1 MKAAQPFPQGMDT
14 HGFGLGALMLAF
26 LVPACVW
33 LVAEAASLAARPGD
47 ARRVEFTQ
55 AAAGIQGRLQLL
67 RELERRVVASSTSA
81 AKRGYYRERR
91 DEARR
96 RIDELARRAASNAGD
111 AGQQARLEQ
120 LTALLQAADSRYAR
134 VLALSGGRD
143 AAPRLAME
151 KR

>member
-14 HGFGLGALMLAF
+14 HGFGLGALMLVF
-26 LVPACVW
+26 LVPACIW
-33 LVAEAASLAARPGD
+33 LVAEAASVAARPGD

-55 AAAGIQGRLQLL
+55 AAAAIQGRLQLL
-67 RELERRVVASSTSA
+67 RELERRAVASA
-81 AKRGYYRERR
+81 AKPGYYRERR

-96 RIDELARRAASNAGD
+96 RIDELARRAAASASD

-120 LTALLQAADSRYAR
+120 LAALVQAADSRYAR
-134 VLALSGGRD
+134 VLAVSGGRD